1 MADGTSF
8 ICRRQLYSELILFQA
23 SMRRIPGFQHAY
35 TSCHQTSRSGVI
47 GMQGAVFAL
56 LLVIAG
62 CPSVAG
68 CAQPL
73 PDADVIVI
81 GSGIAGLS
89 AALEA
94 SAAGQQVLVID
105 ANSVGGGHA
114 VKAGGFALVGTPLQE
129 QKGYR
134 DNPEIAARDL
144 LAWGEDADPDW
155 VRRYVTASRSEVYD
169 WLAGFGVRWSF
180 ILATPEHSVP
190 RFHFAGG
197 AALNVVVPM
206 MRAAFSR
213 ANIMFRWNTEAVDLI
228 RSNGAVHG
236 VQVRNLRTGTTSDL
250 MAPAIIIATGGWQN
264 DLEFVRSQW
273 RKDGPPPPRLYA
285 GAGQFAT
292 GTGIRLGTASGAAT
306 TRMDHQVTF
315 TNGLPDPRDPAG
327 QRALLSQN
335 PSAIWVN
342 SSGNRFI
349 SEKAPSKDVDEAVL
363 RQLPATHWLV
373 FDADGRGT
381 LRVRDA
387 VWLGNPAGLAP
398 LMEAGLIRQ
407 ADSIPALAVAAGLPA
422 DALQATVLRWNADV
436 AAGRDTGFD
445 RFSPGKPD
453 SAARQLLKPPYYAMQ
468 LFPMTRKSMGGLAI
482 DADTRVLDANRQPVP
497 GLYAVGEVTGVAGI
511 NGSHGGEGTFLGP
524 SVFMGRLAGQAV
536 ARRDGSS
543 SSDKAEGISPPA
555 RAQVSADPAY
565 RSRVISVTPE
575 ILSRL
580 LLAGRPGYWHF
591 ESAHRIVLERG
602 LDCTACHTP
611 DWPTQAAS
619 PGAQQQLQ
627 LNACATCH

>member
-1 MADGTSF
+1 MG
-8 ICRRQLYSELILFQA
+8 L
-23 SMRRIPGFQHAY
+23 
-35 TSCHQTSRSGVI
+35 
-47 GMQGAVFAL
+47 QGAIFAL
-56 LLVIAG
+56 LCGIGG
-62 CPSVAG
+62 CFAVAG
-68 CAQPL
+68 CTRPL

-94 SAAGQQVLVID
+94 GAAGQRVLVID

-114 VKAGGFALVGTPLQE
+114 VKAGGFALVGTPLQA

-155 VRRYVTASRSEVYD
+155 VNRYVTASRTEVHD
-169 WLAGFGVRWSF
+169 WLVGFGVRWSF

-190 RFHFAGG
+190 RFHFASGS
-197 AALNVVVPM
+197 ALNVVVPL

-213 ANIMFRWNTEAVDLI
+213 TNITFRWNTEAVSLI
-228 RSNGAVHG
+228 RSNGTVHG

-250 MAPAIIIATGGWQN
+250 TAPAIIIATGGWQN
-264 DLEFVRSQW
+264 DLGFVRSEW
-273 RKDGPPPPRLYA
+273 RNDVPPPQRLYA

-292 GTGIRLGTASGAAT
+292 GSGIRLGTAIGAAT

-349 SEKAPSKDVDEAVL
+349 SETAPGKDADEAVL
-363 RQLPATHWLV
+363 KQAPATHWLV
-373 FDADGRGT
+373 FDADGLRT
-381 LRVRDA
+381 LRIRDA
-387 VWLGNPAGLAP
+387 VWLGNPEGLAP
-398 LMEAGLIRQ
+398 LTDAGLIRR
-407 ADSIPALAVAAGLPA
+407 ADSIPALAIAAGLPA
-422 DALQATVLRWNADV
+422 DSLQATVLRWNAAI
-436 AAGRDTGFD
+436 AAGTDTDFD

-453 SAARQLLKPPYYAMQ
+453 RTTRKLHKPPYYAMQ

-482 DADTRVLDANRQPVP
+482 DADTRVLDLNGQPIP

-511 NGSHGGEGTFLGP
+511 NGSYGGEGTFLGP
-524 SVFMGRLAGQAV
+524 SVFLGRVAGQALS
-536 ARRDGSS
+536 RRGGSS
-543 SSDKAEGISPPA
+543 PSREPERISPPA
-555 RAQVSADPAY
+555 KVQISADPAY
-565 RSRVISVTPE
+565 RARVISVTPE
-575 ILSRL
+575 VLPL
-580 LLAGRPGYWHF
+580 LLAAERPGYWHF

-611 DWPTQAAS
+611 DWPTHAAN